1 MNLDALKVLD
11 AIARRGSFA
20 AAAEELGRAT
30 SAVSYSIQR
39 LEEDTGV
46 LLFDRSGRKASLTA
60 VGELMLEQGRHLLA
74 QAETLKER
82 ARALETGWEPR
93 ITLALDAVY
102 PVPRLWPLVA
112 RFNEQAPATSLRIL
126 SEVLGGP
133 WDALQQG
140 RAELAVA
147 PLQLRPPAG
156 TRSKTIGAVRFVY
169 VAHPEHPACRE
180 QHLGAETLA
189 RFRAVAVADTARG
202 QPARSTR
209 LLENQ
214 PSLTVSDFHTKISA
228 LEAGLGIGTLPSGMA
243 APLVEEGRL
252 QRLDMADPPEAIP
265 VQLAWRTDSSGKAL
279 RWLVR
284 HLPDYLGDA

>member
-20 AAAEELGRAT
+20 AAAEELDRAP
-30 SAVSYSIQR
+30 SAISYGIQR
-39 LEEDTGV
+39 LEEDTGA
-46 LLFDRSGRKASLTA
+46 LLFDRSGRRASLTA
-60 VGELMLEQGRHLLA
+60 AGELVLEQGRHLLE

-102 PVPRLWPLVA
+102 PVTALWPLVA
-112 RFNEQAPATSLRIL
+112 RFNEQAPATSLRII

-133 WDALQQG
+133 WDALEQG
-140 RAELAVA
+140 RAAIAVA
-147 PLQLRPPAG
+147 PLQRRPPAG
-156 TRSKTIGAVRFVY
+156 TRSSTVGAVHFVY
-169 VAHPEHPACRE
+169 VAHPDHPACRE
-180 QHLGAETLA
+180 TALTPEKLA
-189 RFRAVAVADTARG
+189 RHRAVAVADTARN
-202 QPARSTR
+202 QPARTTR
-209 LLENQ
+209 LLDNQ

-228 LEAGLGIGTLPSGMA
+228 LEAGLGVGTLPAGMA
-243 APLVEEGRL
+243 EPLIRVGRL
-252 QRLDMADPPEAIP
+252 RALDMVDPPEAIP
-265 VQLAWRTDSSGKAL
+265 VQLAWRTDSAGKAL